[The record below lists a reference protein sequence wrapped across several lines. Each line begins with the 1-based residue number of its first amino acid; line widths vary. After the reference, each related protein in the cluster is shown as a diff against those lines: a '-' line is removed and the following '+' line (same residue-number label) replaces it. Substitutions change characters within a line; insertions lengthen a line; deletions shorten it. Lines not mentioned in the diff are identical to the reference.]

1 MSIQHLAWAFE
12 ADAGDAMSRWILVC
26 LANRAD
32 RETGQCWPS
41 LKRIAADASANISTI
56 KRKLNSLEER
66 GLIARQTREREDK
79 SATSTLYTLNAP
91 NLLPNLQGGR
101 RTVRQGQRTVD
112 PHEPVRETGDRVS
125 PYSKVN
131 LSLSP
136 KGEENILFEEFWAM
150 YPRKAGKGQAR
161 RAYSAAIK
169 KEVHAEIIRAA
180 LKYADLSKT
189 KDKQYIAMPASWLN
203 GERWLDE
210 EEDQG
215 NWGGLN
221 LDSI

>member
-41 LKRIAADASANISTI
+41 RKRIAADASLGVTTVKN
-56 KRKLNSLEER
+56 RLNNLEER
-66 GLIARQTREREDK
+66 GLITRQTRQRDNG

-91 NLLPNLQGGR
+91 NLLPNLQRGGSSR
-101 RTVRQGQRTVD
+101 DRGRCASD
-112 PHEPVRETGDRVS
+112 PLEPVRETEDRVS
-125 PYSKVN
+125 PSSKVN

-136 KGEENILFEEFWAM
+136 RGQENILFEEFWAA

-161 RAYSAAIK
+161 RAYSAAMK
-169 KEVHAEIIRAA
+169 KEVHAEIIKAA
-180 LKYADLSKT
+180 IKYADLSKT

-215 NWGGLN
+215 NWGALN